1 MAIYFGYDHHV
12 PEAPTPPPPPGC
24 ASRLSKEK
32 EDKVKYKLT
41 DDEKRELKTDLLS
54 LVKRLTSVRC
64 SGFEEVK
71 ILPDIV
77 NLLLDKFS

>member
-1 MAIYFGYDHHV
+1 MAMYFGYNYHA
-12 PEAPTPPPPPGC
+12 PEAPTPPPGC

-41 DDEKRELKTDLLS
+41 DDEKRELKTNLLS
-54 LVKRLTSVRC
+54 LVKRLTSVKC
-64 SGFEEVK
+64 FDSEEVK

-77 NLLLDKFS
+77 NLLLEKFS